1 MDTYARP
8 AEGAKDQKQIKI
20 KIKIKSHVHSHIA
33 GRLLQPCTGLTS
45 QLPQLDSAPQKDI
58 CRLPGRHR

>member
-20 KIKIKSHVHSHIA
+20 KIKSQNRGHIA
-33 GRLLQPCTGLTS
+33 GRFLQPCTGLTN
-45 QLPQLDSAPQKDI
+45 
-58 CRLPGRHR
+58 

>member
-1 MDTYARP
+1 MNTFARP

-20 KIKIKSHVHSHIA
+20 KIKIQNHGHIA

-45 QLPQLDSAPQKDI
+45 QLP
-58 CRLPGRHR
+58 